1 MEEMY
6 RGVLNTVKAT
16 KALQESASTAVVHTP
31 IRISQL
37 PNRCSQGLKGPEQGR
52 KRERL
57 YQIGLA
63 DVANLPR
70 DGGQ

>member
-1 MEEMY
+1 MSTTAITPISSFMEEMY

-37 PNRCSQGLKGPEQGR
+37 PNRCSQGLKGPEQG
-52 KRERL
+52 EMA
-57 YQIGLA
+57 GLE
-63 DVANLPR
+63 
-70 DGGQ
+70 